1 MVNLGITLLMT
12 VVMMYMVV
20 CIAGFSM
27 ARMAKVL
34 AFVTPER
41 RRRRKRLPS
50 MAFKPVNGGTR

>member
-41 RRRRKRLPS
+41 RRRKCLPC
-50 MAFKPVNGGTR
+50 MAFKPVNRGVR